1 MVAGHEQGVAVTFS
15 LPRGAALLTATAAL
29 VALTSGCGMV
39 PKALGGGDGDPTR
52 VTVVGT
58 ATYRERIT
66 LPPNAMFEA
75 TLEDVSRADAPSTVL
90 AASRIYPADELPPY
104 RYTLSAPRGDLPTTA
119 RVVLR
124 ARITVEGRLWFTTA
138 QVYPVQVDRVGRQTI
153 DVLLRAPET
162 RPSPAPR

>member
-1 MVAGHEQGVAVTFS
+1 VTCN
-15 LPRGAALLTATAAL
+15 LPRKFATLATWAATAAF
-29 VALTSGCGMV
+29 VGITSGCGMV
-39 PKALGGGDGDPTR
+39 PKSLGGGDGDPTR

-90 AASRIYPADELPPY
+90 ATSRIYPADELPPY
-104 RYTLSAPRGDLPTTA
+104 RYSLSAARSDVPATA
-119 RVVLR
+119 RVVVR
-124 ARITVEGRLWFTTA
+124 ARITVEGRLWFTTTQA
-138 QVYPVQVDRVGRQTI
+138 YPVEVGRIGRQTI

>member
-1 MVAGHEQGVAVTFS
+1 MTFT
-15 LPRGAALLTATAAL
+15 LPRAAAVLAATAAL
-29 VALTSGCGMV
+29 AGLVSGCGMV

-75 TLEDVSRADAPSTVL
+75 TLEDVSRADAPATVL
-90 AASRIYPADELPPY
+90 ATSRIYPADELPPY
-104 RYTLSAPRGDLPTTA
+104 RYTLSAPRADLPATA
-119 RVVLR
+119 RVVVR

-138 QVYPVQVDRVGRQTI
+138 QAYPVEVVRVGKQTI

-162 RPSPAPR
+162 RPVIAPR

>member
-1 MVAGHEQGVAVTFS
+1 VTFN
-15 LPRGAALLTATAAL
+15 LPRTAATLATLAATAAL
-29 VALTSGCGMV
+29 VGITSGCGMV
-39 PKALGGGDGDPTR
+39 PKVLGGGGDGDPTR

-90 AASRIYPADELPPY
+90 ATSRIYPADELPPY
-104 RYTLSAPRGDLPTTA
+104 RYSLSAARSDLPATA
-119 RVVLR
+119 RVVVR
-124 ARITVEGRLWFTTA
+124 ARITVEGRLWFTTTQA
-138 QVYPVQVDRVGRQTI
+138 YPVELGRVGRQTI

-162 RPSPAPR
+162 RPSAAPR

>member
-1 MVAGHEQGVAVTFS
+1 MFAT
-15 LPRGAALLTATAAL
+15 LPRTAAMLAATAAF
-29 VALTSGCGMV
+29 VGITSGCAMV

-66 LPPNAMFEA
+66 LPLNAMFEA

-90 AASRIYPADELPPY
+90 ATSRIYPADELPPY
-104 RYTLSAPRGDLPTTA
+104 RYELSAPRANLPATA
-119 RVVLR
+119 RVVVR
-124 ARITVEGRLWFTTA
+124 ARITVEGRLWFATA
-138 QVYPVQVDRVGRQTI
+138 QVYPVQMDRVGRQTI

-162 RPSPAPR
+162 RPSAAPR

>member
-1 MVAGHEQGVAVTFS
+1 VTFN
-15 LPRGAALLTATAAL
+15 LPRKFATLATWAATATL
-29 VALTSGCGMV
+29 VGLTSGCGMV
-39 PKALGGGDGDPTR
+39 PKSLGGGDGDPAR

-90 AASRIYPADELPPY
+90 ATSRIYPADELPPY
-104 RYTLSAPRGDLPTTA
+104 RYSLSAARSDVPATA
-119 RVVLR
+119 RVVVR
-124 ARITVEGRLWFTTA
+124 ARITVEGRLWFTTTEA
-138 QVYPVQVDRVGRQTI
+138 YPVEVGRIGRQTI

-162 RPSPAPR
+162 RPSATPR

>member
-1 MVAGHEQGVAVTFS
+1 VTCN
-15 LPRGAALLTATAAL
+15 LPRKFATLATWAATAAF
-29 VALTSGCGMV
+29 VGITSGCGMV
-39 PKALGGGDGDPTR
+39 PKSLGGGDGDPTR

-90 AASRIYPADELPPY
+90 ATSRIYPADELPPY
-104 RYTLSAPRGDLPTTA
+104 RYSLSAARSDVPATA
-119 RVVLR
+119 RVVVR
-124 ARITVEGRLWFTTA
+124 ARITVEGRLWFTTTEA
-138 QVYPVQVDRVGRQTI
+138 YPVEVGRIGRQTI

>member
-1 MVAGHEQGVAVTFS
+1 VTFN
-15 LPRGAALLTATAAL
+15 LPRTVATLAKLAATAAL
-29 VALTSGCGMV
+29 VGITSGCGMV
-39 PKALGGGDGDPTR
+39 PKSLGGGDGDPTR
-52 VTVVGT
+52 ITVVGT

-90 AASRIYPADELPPY
+90 ATSRIYPADELPPY
-104 RYTLSAPRGDLPTTA
+104 RYSLSAARSELPTTA
-119 RVVLR
+119 RIVVR
-124 ARITVEGRLWFTTA
+124 ARITVEGRLWFTTTQA
-138 QVYPVQVDRVGRQTI
+138 YPVELGRVGRQTI